1 MDWILSHLQVVIA
14 VAAAIAYWFNQQ
26 KTAVREDKDSAAPE
40 SNPFEQV
47 SNEGGEDERT
57 RRVQHEIRRKIAER
71 RGIAP
76 QPSAAPRPAVQ
87 PVAPP
92 YVAPRPVAREMTG
105 GLRERLEAKLAEA
118 RARTEAAAREARRQ
132 REEEERA
139 LEAERIA
146 TQVRATEIAA
156 QATLASAALP
166 PAETKNAR
174 EVRPWPGEL
183 RDPQSLRRAMILR
196 EVLGPPVG
204 LR

>member
-26 KTAVREDKDSAAPE
+26 KTAAREDKDKTAPE
-40 SNPFEQV
+40 SNPFEQA
-47 SNEGGEDERT
+47 STEGGDDERT
-57 RRVQHEIRRKIAER
+57 RRVQEEIRRKIAER
-71 RGIAP
+71 RGTAP
-76 QPSAAPRPAVQ
+76 QPPAAPRPTGQ

-92 YVAPRPVAREMTG
+92 YVAPRPVAREMMG

-118 RARTEAAAREARRQ
+118 RAKSEAAAQEARRQ

-139 LEAERIA
+139 LEAERLA
-146 TQVRATEIAA
+146 TQLRATEIAA
-156 QATLASAALP
+156 QAALASAAIR

-174 EVRPWPGEL
+174 EVRPWPSEL